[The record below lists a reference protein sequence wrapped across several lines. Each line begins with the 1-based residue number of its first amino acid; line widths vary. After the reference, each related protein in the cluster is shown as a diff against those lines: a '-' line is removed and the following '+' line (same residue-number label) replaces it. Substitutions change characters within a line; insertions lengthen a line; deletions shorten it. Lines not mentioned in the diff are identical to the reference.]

1 MIFFIVTQ
9 TKLQRQFAAPCIMIF
24 PSKFPKDTQMNLVL
38 ISQLTN
44 KEFTFS
50 RSASRCSRSPSSEP
64 YLLTTGSLMILSIL
78 FVADSG
84 GCQKTT
90 PFIQDLQRLKIET
103 NFQEMLHGLVML
115 IGPLQT
121 WLSLIRLHTLGQ
133 KRRGL
138 HTNVSHFGNVR
149 IIFRNSR
156 QTV

>member
-64 YLLTTGSLMILSIL
+64 YLLSAGSLMILSIL
-78 FVADSG
+78 FVA
-84 GCQKTT
+84 
-90 PFIQDLQRLKIET
+90 E
-103 NFQEMLHGLVML
+103 EMLHGLVML
-115 IGPLQT
+115 IGPLQI
-121 WLSLIRLHTLGQ
+121 WLSQIRLHTLDQ
-133 KRRGL
+133 KKEMITYKCFL
-138 HTNVSHFGNVR
+138 LWQHKNHF
-149 IIFRNSR
+149 
-156 QTV
+156 QE